1 MRQSIRL
8 MLSIRC
14 LEHKLTWHV
23 IVSAPQLNGCTTSRT
38 IWCHVQHPCLTM
50 SWWWWSMSI
59 SQQNM
64 ICIDPTWLIT
74 TSSELQHKNNYDL
87 TAMLQSDL
95 LKLSFTGQN
104 VHVHHCSL
112 NEPCTNKC
120 HLECISQCPALLSVL
135 ARTTIHVLHYWT
147 WLDDQPGFTK
157 SPHTCHKQRAFEI
170 VTAWLVHY
178 NDKCWKNNA
187 NKYLHYCA
195 SSLKHKNLTSETSPF
210 Q

>member
-1 MRQSIRL
+1 
-8 MLSIRC
+8 
-14 LEHKLTWHV
+14 
-23 IVSAPQLNGCTTSRT
+23 
-38 IWCHVQHPCLTM
+38 
-50 SWWWWSMSI
+50 MSI

-64 ICIDPTWLIT
+64 ICIDPTSLIT
-74 TSSELQHKNNYDL
+74 TWSDLQHNNDYDL

-135 ARTTIHVLHYWT
+135 ARTTIHLLHYWR

-178 NDKCWKNNA
+178 NNKCYK
-187 NKYLHYCA
+187 KHRKQIP
-195 SSLKHKNLTSETSPF
+195 SLLCELTKTQKPHEWNVPISINGRTALQNFLWLTMQHMAQHEHIQNPD
-210 Q
+210 